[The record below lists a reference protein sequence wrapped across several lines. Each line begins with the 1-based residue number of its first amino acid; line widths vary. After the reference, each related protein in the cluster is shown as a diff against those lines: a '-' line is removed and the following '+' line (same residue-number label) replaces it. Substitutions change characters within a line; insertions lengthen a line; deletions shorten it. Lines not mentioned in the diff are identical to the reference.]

1 MKAYIIADIE
11 IKNEAEYVKY
21 RDAVPGLIEKYGGR
35 YIVRGGNP
43 QTLEGSWS
51 PSRIV
56 VLEFPDMDSLQR
68 FYHAADYAPLINQRQ
83 AGSSGSLICVQGV

>member
-21 RDAVPGLIEKYGGR
+21 RDAVPALVEKYGGQ

-43 QTLEGSWS
+43 QTLEGSWN
-51 PSRIV
+51 PKRIV
-56 VLEFPDMDSLQR
+56 ILEFPNMESLQR
-68 FYHAADYAPLINQRQ
+68 FYGSDDYAPLIKQRQ
-83 AGSSGSLICVQGV
+83 AGSSGSIICLQGV

>member
-21 RDAVPGLIEKYGGR
+21 RDAVPALVEKYGGH

-43 QTLEGSWS
+43 QNFEGPWS
-51 PSRIV
+51 PGRIV
-56 VLEFPDMDSLQR
+56 ILEFPDMESLQK
-68 FYHAADYAPLINQRQ
+68 FYHSDDYAPLIKLRQ
-83 AGSSGSLICVQGV
+83 AGSDGSIICVQGV

>member
-21 RDAVPGLIEKYGGR
+21 RDAVPALVEKYGGR

-43 QTLEGSWS
+43 QTLEGTWS
-51 PSRIV
+51 PKRIV
-56 VLEFPDMDSLQR
+56 VLEFPDMAALQR
-68 FYHAADYAPLINQRQ
+68 FYNSDDYAPLIKLRQ
-83 AGSSGSLICVQGV
+83 AGSDGSLICLQGV

>member
-21 RDAVPGLIEKYGGR
+21 RDAVPALVEKYGGH

-43 QTLEGSWS
+43 QTLEGGWS
-51 PSRIV
+51 PKRIV
-56 VLEFPDMDSLQR
+56 ILEFPDMESLQK
-68 FYHAADYAPLINQRQ
+68 FYNSDDYAPLIKQRQ
-83 AGSSGSLICVQGV
+83 AGSNGSLICLQGV